1 MILAG
6 GPGDDSVIIT
16 GRVARVGE
24 GRHRKAESGC
34 ECLGIEMGAKKI
46 NEDEQVHKNLYK
58 GKFI

>member
-6 GPGDDSVIIT
+6 GPGDDGVIIT

-34 ECLGIEMGAKKI
+34 ECLGIEMGGE
-46 NEDEQVHKNLYK
+46 EDK
-58 GKFI
+58 